1 MSQLVEIII
10 IVASVI
16 TALGTIIA
24 CFTTIHKWILRQNKQ
39 DEDIR
44 SIKDEQKILTTG
56 RAAAGSQKELFQIGR
71 RDRRRGLPSLAQPLR
86 LHLRRRRQE
95 VGDLLRVRGRR
106 RLADDVVRRGG
117 AGGLPRVG
125 VEAGGVSQPGQ
136 DRGQEQPQD
145 RRLGRGLSARQR
157 LAHRQKQ

>member
-56 RAAAGSQKELFQIGR
+56 VLACLKGLKEQGCDGPVTEAIN
-71 RDRRRGLPSLAQPLR
+71 SIEN
-86 LHLRRRRQE
+86 HLNK
-95 VGDLLRVRGRR
+95 
-106 RLADDVVRRGG
+106 
-117 AGGLPRVG
+117 
-125 VEAGGVSQPGQ
+125 EA
-136 DRGQEQPQD
+136 
-145 RRLGRGLSARQR
+145 
-157 LAHRQKQ
+157 HK